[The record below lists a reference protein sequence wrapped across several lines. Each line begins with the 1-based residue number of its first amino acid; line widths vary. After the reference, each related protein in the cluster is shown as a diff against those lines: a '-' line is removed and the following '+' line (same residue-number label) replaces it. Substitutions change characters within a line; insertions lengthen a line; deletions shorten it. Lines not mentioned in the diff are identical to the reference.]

1 MPRAGLSHD
10 AVVALALEVVDE
22 GGPRGF
28 AQLTL
33 AAVAERA
40 GVATPSLY
48 KHVGGLPALRREVA
62 RIAVEHLTATLSAA
76 AAASTRDPADALRAM
91 AHALRE
97 QARALPGRYSALQGA
112 SWVLDPEAT
121 AVRAAAGETVAVIA
135 EQLTRLGVPESRRI
149 DAVRAFR
156 AAVHGFIA
164 LELDG
169 GFGLPDDVDVSFDY
183 LVDGLVDALAT
194 TGAATTTSQ

>member
-1 MPRAGLSHD
+1 MPRAGLTHD
-10 AVVALALEVVDE
+10 AVVALALQVVDE
-22 GGPRGF
+22 GGARGF

-48 KHVGGLPALRREVA
+48 KHVDGLPALRREVA
-62 RIAVEHLTATLSAA
+62 RIAVEQLTATLAA
-76 AAASTRDPADALRAM
+76 AAASAQDPADALRAM
-91 AHALRE
+91 AHALRD
-97 QARALPGRYSALQGA
+97 QARALPGRYSAIQGS

-121 AVRAAAGETVAVIA
+121 AVQAAAGQTVAVIA
-135 EQLTRLGVPESRRI
+135 EQLARLGVPEVRLI

-156 AAVHGFIA
+156 AAVHGFVA

-169 GFGLPDDVDVSFDY
+169 GFGLPDDVDASFDY

-194 TGAATTTSQ
+194 TTSR

>member
-1 MPRAGLSHD
+1 MPRAGLSPD
-10 AVVALALEVVDE
+10 AVVALALELVDE

-33 AAVAERA
+33 SAVAERA

-62 RIAVEHLTATLSAA
+62 RIAVEQFTATLSA
-76 AAASTRDPADALRAM
+76 AAASTRDPADALRGM
-91 AHALRE
+91 AHAVRD
-97 QARALPGRYSALQGA
+97 QARALPGRYSAVQGS
-112 SWVLDPEAT
+112 SWVFDPEAT
-121 AVRAAAGETVAVIA
+121 AVHAAAGETVAAIA
-135 EQLTRLGVPESRRI
+135 EQLARLGVPESRRI

-156 AAVHGFIA
+156 AAVHGFVA

-183 LVDGLVDALAT
+183 LVDGLVDALAR
-194 TGAATTTSQ
+194 TGAATTASQ